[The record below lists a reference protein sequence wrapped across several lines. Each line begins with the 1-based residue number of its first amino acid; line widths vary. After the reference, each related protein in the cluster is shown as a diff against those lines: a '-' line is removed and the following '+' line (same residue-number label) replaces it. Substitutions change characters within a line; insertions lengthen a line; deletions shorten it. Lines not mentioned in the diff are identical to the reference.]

1 MYGGLIQIAAGAV
14 LLVLAFGIGGF
25 VERRHLRS
33 LDDREAQLS
42 DIMLNDLKTIPPNC
56 PPEPASMVIG
66 EVVIAS
72 DYFKT
77 FSAKLRGLIGGEMR
91 TFQTLLVRGR
101 REAIVRMVEQARAL
115 GANQVVNVRL
125 ATASVGATR
134 RKNGAAMA
142 EVIAYGT
149 AIFVPPAPAAE

>member
-1 MYGGLIQIAAGAV
+1 MELLIQTVPFVVFLILG
-14 LLVLAFGIGGF
+14 FCIGGF
-25 VERRHLRS
+25 VERRHLQR
-33 LDDREAQLS
+33 LDAREAELG
-42 DIMLNDLKTIPPNC
+42 DILLHDLKTIPPNC
-56 PPEPASMVIG
+56 PREPGSLVVG

-77 FSAKLRGLIGGEMR
+77 FAAKLRNLIGGEVR
-91 TFQTLLVRGR
+91 TFQTLLSRGR

-125 ATASVGATR
+125 STASVGAVQR
-134 RKNGAAMA
+134 RKGVAMA

-149 AIFVPPAPAAE
+149 AIYVPPASASR